1 MLFFRPLSLL
11 GAERWMMF
19 FLPLRLLG
27 DEFSF
32 LEIWVGDE

>member
-1 MLFFRPLSLL
+1 MLFFHPLSLL